1 MLMRNFW
8 LLLTI
13 TVMTILP
20 ASAADFADLGKHQRA
35 DALRYAANNSL
46 FTLYHE
52 TAHLLIDK
60 LKLPVLGR
68 EEDAADTIA
77 TYLMIEKKAPDMNRA
92 LQDAAEG
99 WLRTARNYQ
108 AAFNIEDYTAGY
120 SPDRHRAYQIMCLM
134 VGADGA
140 AFRKFADNHGL
151 ASGRQHECAFV
162 YEEAYQSV
170 HSLLGKQTGTSRVEV
185 KYFPPGGSLRFAERA
200 LRRSGVFEKVADEL
214 RSNFKIPG
222 RVLMTARVCDEP
234 NAFYDTTTSEII
246 FCYELMEEFLDSY
259 AADLPSAGNRR

>member
-1 MLMRNFW
+1 MRKIW
-8 LLLTI
+8 LLLTVALMAI
-13 TVMTILP
+13 VPAAAAEFGDLP
-20 ASAADFADLGKHQRA
+20 KHQRA

-60 LKLPVLGR
+60 LNLPVLGR

-77 TYLMIEKKAPDMNRA
+77 TYVMLEKKSPDMNRA

-99 WLRTARNYQ
+99 WLTTARNYQ

-140 AFRKFADNHGL
+140 AFRKFANSHGL

-162 YEEAYQSV
+162 YEQAYQSV
-170 HSLLGKQTGTSRVEV
+170 SSLLSKQTGPSRVDV
-185 KYFPPGGSLRFAERA
+185 KYFPAGRSLRLAERA
-200 LRRSGVFEKVADEL
+200 LRRSGVIEKVADEL
-214 RSNFKIPG
+214 RTNFKIPG
-222 RVLMTARVCDEP
+222 RVLMTVRVCDEP

-246 FCYELMEEFLDSY
+246 FCYELMEEFLQSY
-259 AADLPSAGNRR
+259 SADLPTAVNQR

>member
-1 MLMRNFW
+1 MRKIW
-8 LLLTI
+8 LLLTLAVLAI
-13 TVMTILP
+13 APVT
-20 ASAADFADLGKHQRA
+20 AADFQDLSKSQRA
-35 DALRYAANNSL
+35 DALRYAASNSL

-77 TYLMIEKKAPDMNRA
+77 TYLMIEKKTPDMNRA
-92 LQDAAEG
+92 LQDAALG
-99 WLRTARNYQ
+99 WLTTARNYQ

-140 AFRKFADNHGL
+140 AFRKFANSHGM

-162 YEEAYQSV
+162 YEQAYQSV
-170 HSLLGKQTGTSRVEV
+170 STLLSKQSGPTRVEV
-185 KYFPPGGSLRFAERA
+185 KYFPAGRSLRTAERA
-200 LRRSGVFEKVADEL
+200 LRRSGVIEKVADEL

-222 RVLMTARVCDEP
+222 RALITARVCDEP
-234 NAFYDTTTSEII
+234 NAFYDATTTEII
-246 FCYELMEEFLDSY
+246 FCYELMKEFLDSFSS
-259 AADLPSAGNRR
+259 DLTSAINRR